1 MQASGENLGGRLK
14 VTKRLRTIG
23 RVGRFCAEMVRGLA
37 EHVGR
42 GDANHPSLVYRVLE
56 QGCLLALNGITAEDY
71 YLYELWR
78 PELCLREK
86 RAFLG
91 DHDNW
96 RWRIAVNPERYH
108 FLTEDKVV
116 FKRLMKGIGVPVP
129 ELYGVVGPQGRA
141 ESGEPLQTEAE
152 IRAWF
157 EEGGLQ
163 DVFIKPVLGSRGV
176 GVLSLGR
183 RLGRSTWERLPT
195 GTLGI
200 VDLLQHFR
208 SYPHLSTY
216 LVEERLI
223 PHPALERFSSR
234 VLHTARVVTLLDGE
248 VEFLM
253 AELRI
258 GLGLHAGDNVS
269 LGNMAAAINIET
281 GRLGPAF
288 LAKGG
293 NYAEFEVHPDNGELI
308 VGTEVPDWEVA
319 LGIVRNAA
327 RNASF
332 NGLLGWDVAFT
343 AKGPLVIEANDMWD
357 PQTQHTNRKGLL
369 AGPLFDYLR
378 KRGLLGN
385 IGLGIGFRERPALRG
400 ETSERWNPVSS
411 T

>member
-1 MQASGENLGGRLK
+1 ME

-23 RVGRFCAEMVRGLA
+23 RVGRFCAEMVNGLA
-37 EHVGR
+37 EHVHR
-42 GDANHPSLVYRVLE
+42 GDANPPSLVYRVLE

-78 PELCLREK
+78 PALRLREK

-129 ELYGVVGPQGRA
+129 ELYGVVGPEGRA
-141 ESGEPLQTEAE
+141 ESGEPLQTEAD

-163 DVFIKPVLGSRGV
+163 NVFIKPVLGARGV

-183 RLGRSTWERLPT
+183 RLGRSTWERLPN

-200 VDLLQHFR
+200 VDLLRHFR
-208 SYPHLSTY
+208 SYPHLSSY
-216 LVEERLI
+216 LVEERLT
-223 PHPALERFSSR
+223 PHPVLERFSSR
-234 VLHTARVVTLLDGE
+234 VLHTARVVTLLDRE

-258 GLGLHAGDNVS
+258 GLNVHVADNVS
-269 LGNMAAAINIET
+269 LGNMAAPINIGT
-281 GRLGPAF
+281 GRLGPA
-288 LAKGG
+288 LLRRNGS
-293 NYAEFEVHPDNGELI
+293 YAEFEVHPDNGEPI
-308 VGTEVPDWEVA
+308 VGTEVPDWGMA

-327 RNASF
+327 RNFPF
-332 NGLLGWDVAFT
+332 NALLGWDVGFT

-357 PQTQHTNRKGLL
+357 PQTQRTNRQGLL
-369 AGPLFDYLR
+369 AGPLFDYLQE
-378 KRGLLGN
+378 RGLLGS
-385 IGLGIGFRERPALRG
+385 IGFGIGFRKKPAARAGNIERRD
-400 ETSERWNPVSS
+400 PVSS

>member
-1 MQASGENLGGRLK
+1 ME

-23 RVGRFCAEMVRGLA
+23 RVGRFCAEMVNGLA
-37 EHVGR
+37 EHVSR
-42 GDANHPSLVYRVLE
+42 GDANPPSLVYRVLE

-78 PELCLREK
+78 PALCLREK

-293 NYAEFEVHPDNGELI
+293 NYAEFEVHPDNGEPI
-308 VGTEVPDWEVA
+308 VGTEVPDWEAA
-319 LGIVRNAA
+319 LGIVGNAA

-378 KRGLLGN
+378 KQGLLGN
-385 IGLGIGFRERPALRG
+385 IGLGIGFRERPAARAG
-400 ETSERWNPVSS
+400 NIERQDPVSS
-411 T
+411 I